1 VPQTLLQRLVAV
13 VMLVA
18 SAVLI
23 ALIAREVTTTEDV
36 RPAAT
41 TKAQAAAAPAR
52 PQPRPVTTAS
62 SPPVRLAPAKKT
74 TAPPVAALVLTA
86 SGGNSWL
93 EVRSASAQG
102 PVLFSGVLP
111 AGESVNAAAKQLWV
125 RFGGASNVT
134 ATLNG
139 KPLALRAGTYS
150 ALVSRSGLQLVGS

>member
-23 ALIAREVTTTEDV
+23 ALIAREVTATEDV
-36 RPAAT
+36 RSAAT
-41 TKAQAAAAPAR
+41 TQARAAAEPVA

-62 SPPVRLAPAKKT
+62 SAPVRPARAKT

-150 ALVSRSGLQLVGS
+150 ALVSRSGLQFAGP